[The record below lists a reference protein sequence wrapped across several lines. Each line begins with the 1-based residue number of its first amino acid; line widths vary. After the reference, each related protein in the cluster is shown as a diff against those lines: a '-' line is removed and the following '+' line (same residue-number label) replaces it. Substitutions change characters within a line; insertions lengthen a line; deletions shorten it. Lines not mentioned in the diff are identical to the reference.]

1 MTKLSYIENI
11 MFWSRLYVALIK
23 GNKWANIIY
32 NMNYIKIFEWLR
44 DDLLS

>member
-11 MFWSRLYVALIK
+11 MFWSGLYVALIK

-32 NMNYIKIFEWLR
+32 NMNYIKIFQLLR
-44 DDLLS
+44 DYLLS